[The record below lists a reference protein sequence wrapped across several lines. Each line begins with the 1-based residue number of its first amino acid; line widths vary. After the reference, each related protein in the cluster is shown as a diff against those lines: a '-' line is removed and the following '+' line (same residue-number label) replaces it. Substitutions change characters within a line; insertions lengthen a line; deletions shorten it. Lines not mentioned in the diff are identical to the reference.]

1 MDVCVDRG
9 KNRWSVRLDQTQLTS
24 VISNGYTAGY
34 IEALLKKLELL
45 DLLFGVLGTRDSLG
59 IF

>member
-9 KNRWSVRLDQTQLTS
+9 KNRWSVRLDQAQLTS
-24 VISNGYTAGY
+24 VTSDGYTAEY
-34 IEALLKKLELL
+34 IEALLKKLEPL